1 MEKADSGV
9 RLDKWLWAA
18 RFFKTRSMAT
28 AAVGG
33 GKVHLNGSRTK
44 PARNVAIGDS
54 LVINTGH
61 EEFQVKVLA
70 VSGTRRPAREAQLLY
85 HEDEESVRRRE
96 EEREMRRLLH
106 ASGMVPA
113 RRPDK
118 RDRRKIKSFLR
129 KD

>member
-1 MEKADSGV
+1 MESALSAV

-28 AAVGG
+28 HAVNG
-33 GKVHLNGSRTK
+33 GKVRCNEARTRAAK
-44 PARNVAIGDS
+44 NVAVGDR
-54 LVINTGH
+54 LIINTGH
-61 EEFQVKVLA
+61 EEFQVTVLA
-70 VSGTRRPAREAQLLY
+70 VSGTRRPAREARLLY
-85 HEDEESVRRRE
+85 EESEESVRRRE
-96 EEREMRRLLH
+96 EEREMRRLLQ
-106 ASGMVPA
+106 AGGMTPP

>member
-1 MEKADSGV
+1 MDSAAAAV

-28 AAVGG
+28 HAVNG
-33 GKVHLNGSRTK
+33 GKVRYHDARTK
-44 PARNVAIGDS
+44 AAKNVTVGDR
-54 LVINTGH
+54 LIINNGH
-61 EEFQVKVLA
+61 EEFDVTVLA
-70 VSGTRRPAREAQLLY
+70 VSGTRRPASEARLLY
-85 HEDEESVRRRE
+85 EESGESVRRRE

-106 ASGMVPA
+106 AGGMTPP

>member
-1 MEKADSGV
+1 MESAAPAV

-28 AAVGG
+28 HAVNG
-33 GKVHLNGSRTK
+33 GKVRYHDARTK
-44 PARNVAIGDS
+44 AAKTVTVGDQ
-54 LVINTGH
+54 LIINNGH
-61 EEFQVKVLA
+61 EEFRVTVLA
-70 VSGTRRPAREAQLLY
+70 VSGTRRPASEARLLY
-85 HEDEESVRRRE
+85 EESEDSVRKRE
-96 EEREMRRLLH
+96 EQREMRRLLQ
-106 ASGMVPA
+106 AGGMTPP

>member
-1 MEKADSGV
+1 MEAAAPAV

-28 AAVGG
+28 HAVNG
-33 GKVHLNGSRTK
+33 GKVRCNDARTK
-44 PARNVAIGDS
+44 AGKTVTVGDQ
-54 LVINTGH
+54 LIINNGH
-61 EEFQVKVLA
+61 EEFRVTVLA
-70 VSGTRRPAREAQLLY
+70 VSGTRRPAREAMLLY
-85 HEDEESVRRRE
+85 EESEESVGRRE
-96 EEREMRRLLH
+96 EQREMRRLLH
-106 ASGMVPA
+106 AGGMTPP